1 MTVTVFF
8 VLFWVKVR
16 RKLESAAY
24 QLDSLVGEAVG
35 AMGKFVDGAL
45 EAAAGTVPLPLM
57 AEVKEVLK
65 GVEDEAM
72 TQLSPLG
79 EVGTLSNRTWYL
91 RSVFLNIDI
100 AFQDGCK
107 WK

>member
-1 MTVTVFF
+1 MTGFF
-8 VLFWVKVR
+8 LLCWVKVR

-79 EVGTLSNRTWYL
+79 EVGTLSWKPGIFSR
-91 RSVFLNIDI
+91 VFS
-100 AFQDGCK
+100 
-107 WK
+107 

>member
-1 MTVTVFF
+1 MNGLHIATPCFCHGVALLSIGS
-8 VLFWVKVR
+8 VLR

-45 EAAAGTVPLPLM
+45 EAAAGKVPLPLM
-57 AEVKEVLK
+57 AEVKNVLK

-72 TQLSPLG
+72 KELSPLG
-79 EVGTLSNRTWYL
+79 EVGTLS
-91 RSVFLNIDI
+91 
-100 AFQDGCK
+100 
-107 WK
+107 WKRGT